1 MTTSLTFTPQ
11 AGYFKMA
18 KWDREWIDAVKQIVH
33 DKYKLTYKAP
43 AVADLTIQAN
53 DEHRA
58 SSKKVCY

>member
-1 MTTSLTFTPQ
+1 
-11 AGYFKMA
+11 MA
-18 KWDREWIDAVKQIVH
+18 KWDREWIDAMKQIVH